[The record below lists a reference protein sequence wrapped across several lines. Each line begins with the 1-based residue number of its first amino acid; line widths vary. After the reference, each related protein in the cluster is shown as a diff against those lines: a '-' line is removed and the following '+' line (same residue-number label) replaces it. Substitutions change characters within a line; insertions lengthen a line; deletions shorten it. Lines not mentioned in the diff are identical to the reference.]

1 MTRPDPSATSP
12 GPSTARP
19 GPSASPPDPSEARPG
34 PSPAPPDREALRDHL
49 VRTRIAGDVATS
61 RENNLDHYRSL
72 ANRDPYHLFGLTLRG
87 RWSYRDVLELMAGSA
102 GVVADPG
109 HREGQDTIDP
119 DLTIAA
125 VEAMGDTIAG
135 VLRRGAPRVLMATG
149 HPTGLLTVHLAL
161 ARLLRRHGAV
171 MMSPAEGWSYW
182 GSGYGRKRKIRYM
195 DDVAML
201 DDRGAFVHTHD
212 PAPMEAMLDGITG
225 PGAGRP
231 DLVIADHG
239 WAGAAGEAG
248 LLTVGFADSNDPALF
263 VGEAEGKIAV
273 TVPLDDNV
281 LPRHYD
287 PLTKYLVERVV
298 RAL

>member
-1 MTRPDPSATSP
+1 MSDEGSHRTSAP
-12 GPSTARP
+12 EPRRE
-19 GPSASPPDPSEARPG
+19 ASPVNRAEL
-34 PSPAPPDREALRDHL
+34 REHL

-72 ANRDPYHLFGLTLRG
+72 SNRDPHYMFGLTMDG
-87 RWSYRDVLELMAGSA
+87 AWSYRDVLELMAKSA
-102 GVVADPG
+102 GVVADPR

-119 DLTIAA
+119 DRTIEA
-125 VEAMGDTIAG
+125 VEKMGDTIAG
-135 VLRRGAPRVLMATG
+135 VLRGESPKILIATG
-149 HPTGLLTVHLAL
+149 HPTGLLTIHMAL
-161 ARLLRRHGAV
+161 GRMLRARGATL
-171 MMSPAEGWSYW
+171 MAPAEGWSYW
-182 GSGYGRKRKIRYM
+182 GSGFGRRRKIRYM

-201 DDRGAFVHTHD
+201 DDKGAFVHTHD
-212 PAPMEAMLDGITG
+212 PAPMRAMIAELD
-225 PGAGRP
+225 ADRP

-248 LLTVGFADSNDPALF
+248 ILTVGFADSNDPALF

-281 LPRHYD
+281 LPRYYG
-287 PLTKYLVERVV
+287 PLTNHLVERVV

>member
-1 MTRPDPSATSP
+1 MH
-12 GPSTARP
+12 
-19 GPSASPPDPSEARPG
+19 
-34 PSPAPPDREALRDHL
+34 PAPTSDSAATPNSAARAALREHL

-72 ANRDPYHLFGLTLRG
+72 ANRDPHHLFGLTLG
-87 RWSYRDVLELMAGSA
+87 GDWSYRDVLELMAESA
-102 GVVADPG
+102 GVVADPV

-119 DLTIAA
+119 DRTIDA
-125 VEAMGDTIAG
+125 VEAMGDVIAG
-135 VLRRGAPRVLMATG
+135 VLRNAGARILVATG

-161 ARLLRRHGAV
+161 ARLARERGATLLT
-171 MMSPAEGWSYW
+171 PAEDWSYT
-182 GSGYGRKRKIRYM
+182 GPRFGRRRKIRYL

-201 DDRGAFVHTHD
+201 DDKGAFVHTHD
-212 PAPMEAMLDGITG
+212 PAPMEAMIAELGEE
-225 PGAGRP
+225 RP

-248 LLTVGFADSNDPALF
+248 IPTVGFADSNDPALF

-281 LPRHYD
+281 LPRHYA
-287 PLTKYLVERVV
+287 PLTAHLVARVV
-298 RAL
+298 SAL